1 LARILEQERHVPV
14 ENVQIIII
22 LFVFVLAVNF
32 LKGGGAF
39 PSPVGIT
46 CGSPSFWVAHAVLLL
61 WIIGA
66 ALYGRHILLRRH
78 YAKVAC
84 HYVFQPGDT
93 QWDERATTVY
103 PILSG
108 VAGFF
113 AGMFGIGTF
122 VGPMAYNV
130 PGSQTSRHVSLNLFP
145 VFPHIYDASVNTGGG
160 IVKGPLMLA
169 MGVHPAVSSA
179 TAACMILFTSFSA
192 TTSFWVFGLLVN
204 DYAVL
209 CFILGFVTTLVGQ
222 LCMTYVMKRAGGRNS
237 YIAFSIGLVV
247 LISAILM
254 TLESLLSLAAG
265 EHHHAAG
272 ICVKGDR
279 AE

>member
-1 LARILEQERHVPV
+1 M
-14 ENVQIIII
+14 
-22 LFVFVLAVNF
+22 
-32 LKGGGAF
+32 
-39 PSPVGIT
+39 
-46 CGSPSFWVAHAVLLL
+46 GSL
-61 WIIGA
+61 
-66 ALYGRHILLRRH
+66 
-78 YAKVAC
+78 
-84 HYVFQPGDT
+84 
-93 QWDERATTVY
+93 
-103 PILSG
+103 
-108 VAGFF
+108 
-113 AGMFGIGTF
+113 
-122 VGPMAYNV
+122 
-130 PGSQTSRHVSLNLFP
+130 TSRRVSLNLFSI
-145 VFPHIYDASVNTGGG
+145 FSFHIYDASMNTGGG

-179 TAACMILFTSFSA
+179 SAACMILFTSFSA
-192 TTSFWVFGLLVN
+192 TTSFMVFGLLVN

-209 CFILGFVTTLVGQ
+209 CFVLGFVTTLIGQ

-254 TLESLLSLAAG
+254 TLESLLSLVAG